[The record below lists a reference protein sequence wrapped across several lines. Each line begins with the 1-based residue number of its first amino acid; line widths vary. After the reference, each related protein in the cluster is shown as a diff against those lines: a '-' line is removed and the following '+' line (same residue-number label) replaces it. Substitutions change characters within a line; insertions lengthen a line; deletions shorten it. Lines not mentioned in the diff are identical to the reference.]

1 MRAIALVA
9 GIALF
14 YACGEQ
20 EPETPCCAIVPK
32 AKCEGALMGL
42 GVTPKEMAIIM
53 SGDRICPSIDLDAE
67 RLRELDAQWPAACRE
82 AGTMSPA
89 YAMTSGFCAASAAT
103 PGSLDDYTPPEGV
116 DAATAEAC
124 ATGLASRGLKENEIW
139 LMVQTPD
146 GVCPNVGVDEPRIR
160 AIIANDWEAA
170 GCKQFTK
177 EQMLHALD
185 SGACGG
191 DAG

>member
-1 MRAIALVA
+1 
-9 GIALF
+9 
-14 YACGEQ
+14 
-20 EPETPCCAIVPK
+20 
-32 AKCEGALMGL
+32 
-42 GVTPKEMAIIM
+42 
-53 SGDRICPSIDLDAE
+53 
-67 RLRELDAQWPAACRE
+67 
-82 AGTMSPA
+82 
-89 YAMTSGFCAASAAT
+89 MT
-103 PGSLDDYTPPEGV
+103 LPEGV

-124 ATGLASRGLKENEIW
+124 ATGPASRGLKENEIW